1 MGPALP
7 QGQPAGTTTLPS
19 PSPAPGTRL
28 RGLQIL
34 GEKARRGRPGSK
46 APLRGRPRAHTQ
58 LRMPPSPGPGS
69 FGVQPGPPQQR
80 AAVPGRGRRVSSA
93 ASSAPRP
100 AIPGDA
106 HPPRPRA
113 GPLIVSLA
121 GSRARGGGAGGAVG
135 GGAGGGRDR
144 ARGPTCPCRAGQW
157 APGVRKDRHIWTCS
171 GAARAAGPRARP
183 APLKYGRGRPWSISL
198 AAAGSRSASSRRSSA
213 RSSASYVPLPPPVS
227 DEACVAWPGIRAP
240 APFRRPASRSWLRRP
255 GRADAGNKGWPGG
268 VGWVSWDAPRRV
280 HGGFSGGAVGG
291 GGRAGPGPGRST
303 ESPRPCL
310 RGTTLLG
317 ALHKR
322 RTRL

>member
-1 MGPALP
+1 MCWVWYNGASLCTVRDPERPNSGGGDYAVMAALGDGRLLSIVTGARSRLPGTPPDHGARTAAGAAGGDHHPPLPQPGAGNPPSRPADPRGESSKGAPGEQSPPAGPAAGAHP
-7 QGQPAGTTTLPS
+7 APNAAQPRARQFRGAAGPSPTARSSPGAGPAGQ
-19 PSPAPGTRL
+19 L
-28 RGLQIL
+28 RGIL
-34 GEKARRGRPGSK
+34 C
-46 APLRGRPRAHTQ
+46 T
-58 LRMPPSPGPGS
+58 
-69 FGVQPGPPQQR
+69 
-80 AAVPGRGRRVSSA
+80 
-93 ASSAPRP
+93 RP

-213 RSSASYVPLPPPVS
+213 RSSASY
-227 DEACVAWPGIRAP
+227 GR
-240 APFRRPASRSWLRRP
+240 FLRR
-255 GRADAGNKGWPGG
+255 
-268 VGWVSWDAPRRV
+268 
-280 HGGFSGGAVGG
+280 
-291 GGRAGPGPGRST
+291 
-303 ESPRPCL
+303 
-310 RGTTLLG
+310 
-317 ALHKR
+317 
-322 RTRL
+322 

>member
-106 HPPRPRA
+106 HPPPPPRRPAHSLARWFSGARGRRGRGGWGRGGWGA
-113 GPLIVSLA
+113 GP
-121 GSRARGGGAGGAVG
+121 GAG
-135 GGAGGGRDR
+135 
-144 ARGPTCPCRAGQW
+144 P
-157 APGVRKDRHIWTCS
+157 H
-171 GAARAAGPRARP
+171 
-183 APLKYGRGRPWSISL
+183 
-198 AAAGSRSASSRRSSA
+198 
-213 RSSASYVPLPPPVS
+213 VPLPGGPMGARRSERSPYM
-227 DEACVAWPGIRAP
+227 DMFWGRAR
-240 APFRRPASRSWLRRP
+240 RRPAR
-255 GRADAGNKGWPGG
+255 
-268 VGWVSWDAPRRV
+268 APR
-280 HGGFSGGAVGG
+280 SA
-291 GGRAGPGPGRST
+291 
-303 ESPRPCL
+303 
-310 RGTTLLG
+310 
-317 ALHKR
+317 
-322 RTRL
+322 